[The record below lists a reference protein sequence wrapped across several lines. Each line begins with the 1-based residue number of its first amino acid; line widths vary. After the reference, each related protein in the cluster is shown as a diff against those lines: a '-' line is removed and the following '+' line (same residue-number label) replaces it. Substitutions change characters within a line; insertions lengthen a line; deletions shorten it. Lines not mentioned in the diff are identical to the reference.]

1 MRRGFFKT
9 GAQQHPCSAVQHT
22 RWCWRC
28 LSVRDLLLLLCSFA
42 MLSVYMSYRLTSLH
56 LQNNPQDAASGL
68 GDSLQR
74 NSADHAVNQRSAR
87 DVQPARSTTL
97 NNRLRKMLVELEE
110 EHLRPLRE
118 SSRVVVVRGHK
129 AAISRDLP
137 LIGTVLAERG
147 WQLRA
152 PTWFRRAPSN
162 TGGGGSA
169 PANSVSGLGSAAA
182 AASPLA
188 RLNNTA
194 GNDGGNMLQQS
205 SEWVLLL
212 CLSFSDG
219 DNGACVETAELSQ
232 YQAVNKIPGLK
243 NVLLKKDAFCNT
255 MNDARKIPGV
265 MKASLVPLCFVLP
278 TQYQQFVNVADALGY
293 SAHWMLTP
301 LAPGAKESA
310 PEALDIFTPLGRA
323 RIQQASTRRAVVQQ
337 ALSAPLL
344 VHGQPVSLRVF
355 VLITSLSP
363 LRAYVHTEGM
373 VRLRSYRTGPA
384 SAKPGMRVQPLSRF
398 WRFVERNYGRQ
409 SLQTALES
417 LSDVLVR
424 TLLVAEA
431 VLQSTPAA
439 QGLRRSRLP
448 KCFQLLGV
456 DLTLNTSF
464 QPVVT
469 EVNGQPSFYRSPR
482 VEDEPTNRLKQRVL
496 ADALSLLFGART
508 VADELAEAVDEVF
521 ENLGIMGFSCQISH
535 DLCLSREDLVFL
547 MDTRRESVQTGGFQQ
562 LYPTYKSG
570 QYKTF
575 IDELEQLHM
584 GTLEGGGGAT
594 EDMQRSGSQH
604 GTADMHPIV
613 VALQRHFNRHVADD
627 NYSDLEPEPSDVWKG
642 TNSSSV
648 QHSEKQE
655 DDFLGGSQD
664 FYASSQPTSANVTCS
679 RDPSTMPYLA
689 RIVTEPSVRLQPA
702 FKPQR
707 TEYFANVSYD
717 LVLVKVWGLAQH
729 CGSQV
734 RVDDKYGP
742 ARPANYTLGVGEN
755 KVVLYVMDGGQ
766 PDPWVVN
773 AYTLLIRRMPLADDG
788 VVFSPATQ
796 HQVCSLKQECE
807 MQVAPGEPC
816 GLYSETSVDW
826 PSYLEKTARLPVCK
840 DGSSQGR
847 WMVPC
852 EKCAAKESCYW
863 KEARWQPYQCRY
875 VNLPQRTLARCMAGK
890 KLLFIGD
897 STNRGMMHYV
907 MERLN
912 GSLQHWD
919 KTHDL
924 RVYANLNRGETAVA
938 FAYYPQF
945 WLPTSQRPVFDKA
958 LYQLI
963 ERSKPLQNNS
973 NTVLIVGGVHWL
985 ATQHL
990 YMLVKALRG
999 DHLQGI
1005 KLIIKTLG
1013 AGFHQP
1019 VEGIHCLSMNEQKKL
1034 MMQNL
1039 WLAEFARHYYIDVI
1053 DTFNITVARYKDFL
1067 QGKCACHFHK
1077 VVPVQAPKNRPPGKP
1092 PPPPSYHVEGD
1103 INAVYSEIL
1112 LNRICAKYAEDS

>member
-1 MRRGFFKT
+1 MFKC
-9 GAQQHPCSAVQHT
+9 QNIT
-22 RWCWRC
+22 R
-28 LSVRDLLLLLCSFA
+28 
-42 MLSVYMSYRLTSLH
+42 
-56 LQNNPQDAASGL
+56 
-68 GDSLQR
+68 
-74 NSADHAVNQRSAR
+74 
-87 DVQPARSTTL
+87 
-97 NNRLRKMLVELEE
+97 
-110 EHLRPLRE
+110 
-118 SSRVVVVRGHK
+118 
-129 AAISRDLP
+129 
-137 LIGTVLAERG
+137 
-147 WQLRA
+147 
-152 PTWFRRAPSN
+152 
-162 TGGGGSA
+162 
-169 PANSVSGLGSAAA
+169 
-182 AASPLA
+182 
-188 RLNNTA
+188 
-194 GNDGGNMLQQS
+194 
-205 SEWVLLL
+205 
-212 CLSFSDG
+212 
-219 DNGACVETAELSQ
+219 
-232 YQAVNKIPGLK
+232 
-243 NVLLKKDAFCNT
+243 
-255 MNDARKIPGV
+255 
-265 MKASLVPLCFVLP
+265 
-278 TQYQQFVNVADALGY
+278 
-293 SAHWMLTP
+293 
-301 LAPGAKESA
+301 
-310 PEALDIFTPLGRA
+310 
-323 RIQQASTRRAVVQQ
+323 ASTRRAVVQQ
-337 ALSAPLL
+337 ALSAALL

-373 VRLRSYRTGPA
+373 VRLRSYRSGPT
-384 SAKPGMRVQPLSRF
+384 SAKASMRVQPLSRF

-431 VLQSTPAA
+431 VLQSSPLAL
-439 QGLRRSRLP
+439 GLRKSRLP

-482 VEDEPTNRLKQRVL
+482 AEDEPTNGLKQRVL
-496 ADALSLLFGART
+496 ADAVNLLFGARS
-508 VADELAEAVDEVF
+508 VADQMAEAIDEVF
-521 ENLGIMGFSCQISH
+521 ENLGIMGLSCQISH
-535 DLCLSREDLVFL
+535 DLCLSREDLLFL
-547 MDTRRESVQTGGFQQ
+547 MDTRRESMQTGGFQQ

-575 IDELEQLHM
+575 IDELEQLQM
-584 GTLEGGGGAT
+584 GTLEARGAT
-594 EDMQRSGSQH
+594 EDIQRSSGSQH
-604 GTADMHPIV
+604 GTADMHPVV
-613 VALQRHFNRHVADD
+613 VALQRHFNRHLADD

-642 TNSSSV
+642 TNNSSA
-648 QHSEKQE
+648 QHTDKQE
-655 DDFLGGSQD
+655 EDFLSGGQD
-664 FYASSQPTSANVTCS
+664 FYAWSQPTLTNVTCS
-679 RDPSTMPYLA
+679 KDPSTMPYLA
-689 RIVTEPSVRLQPA
+689 QIVTEPLVRLQPA

-717 LVLVKVWGLAQH
+717 LVLLKVWGLAQH
-729 CGSQV
+729 CGSHV

-773 AYTLLIRRMPLADDG
+773 AYTLLIRRMPLADDSL
-788 VVFSPATQ
+788 VFSPAAQ

-807 MQVAPGEPC
+807 MQVSPIEPC
-816 GLYSETSVDW
+816 GLYSEVGVDW
-826 PSYLEKTARLPVCK
+826 PTYLEKTARLPVCK
-840 DGSSQGR
+840 DGSSPGR

-852 EKCAAKESCYW
+852 EKCAAKDSCFW
-863 KEARWQPYQCRY
+863 KEARWQPYRCRY

-1019 VEGIHCLSMNEQKKL
+1019 VEGIHCLSMKEQKKL

-1039 WLAEFARHYYIDVI
+1039 WLAEFARHYNIDVI

-1077 VVPVQAPKNRPPGKP
+1077 VVPVQAPKTRPPGKP
-1092 PPPPSYHVEGD
+1092 PPAPSFHVEGD
-1103 INAVYSEIL
+1103 INAIYSEIL
-1112 LNRICAKYAEDS
+1112 LNRICAREAEDS